1 LAFRSILRQDITFF
15 DQDDNSAGSLT
26 ATLSSGAS
34 DLAGISGATL
44 GAILNFITTIISA
57 TILSC
62 IIGWK
67 LGLVCTS
74 TVPILLLGGYSRM
87 TVFAKFQA
95 RASKAYR
102 ASATLA
108 CEAVSSISTIASLTR
123 EDEVWS
129 AYHNML
135 QKQLSQNLNSVLK
148 TSWLFAGSD
157 SFALFCMALGFWY
170 GGRLILSGE
179 YSMFQFFVCFS
190 SVIFSAQSAGALF
203 SFAPDMA
210 KSRYS
215 AQQLKLLCAREPE
228 IDSWSDIGD
237 SVPDAVV
244 GQIDFQNVFFS
255 YPTRRV
261 PVLQGLNLSIA
272 PGEFVALVGA
282 SGCGKSTTIALLERL
297 YNASSGTIF
306 IDGQDISKLKIRQHR
321 SHIALV
327 SQEPVLFSGTVRENI
342 ALGIAD
348 DMIDEENI
356 VEVCKT
362 ANIWDFIVGLPVLHH
377 SDEFNR

>member
-1 LAFRSILRQDITFF
+1 
-15 DQDDNSAGSLT
+15 
-26 ATLSSGAS
+26 
-34 DLAGISGATL
+34 
-44 GAILNFITTIISA
+44 
-57 TILSC
+57 
-62 IIGWK
+62 
-67 LGLVCTS
+67 
-74 TVPILLLGGYSRM
+74 
-87 TVFAKFQA
+87 
-95 RASKAYR
+95 
-102 ASATLA
+102 
-108 CEAVSSISTIASLTR
+108 
-123 EDEVWS
+123 
-129 AYHNML
+129 
-135 QKQLSQNLNSVLK
+135 
-148 TSWLFAGSD
+148 
-157 SFALFCMALGFWY
+157 
-170 GGRLILSGE
+170 
-179 YSMFQFFVCFS
+179 MFQFFVCFS

-210 KSRYS
+210 KSRDS
-215 AQQLKLLCAREPE
+215 AQLLKRLCAREPE

-282 SGCGKSTTIALLERL
+282 SGCGKSTTIALLERF